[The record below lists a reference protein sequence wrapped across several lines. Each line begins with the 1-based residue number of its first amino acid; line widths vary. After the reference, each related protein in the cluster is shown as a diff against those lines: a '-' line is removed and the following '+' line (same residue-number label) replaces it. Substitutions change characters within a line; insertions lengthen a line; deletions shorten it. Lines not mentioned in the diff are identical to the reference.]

1 MFNKKTVK
9 TKNISVSVRR
19 YNELLKKEY
28 QVEAIMC
35 LAGEEYIS
43 AKEVRAILNLD
54 APTGEE
60 DV

>member
-9 TKNISVSVRR
+9 TKNISVSVKR

-35 LAGEEYIS
+35 LAGVEYIS
-43 AKEVRAILNLD
+43 VKEVRAILNMD

>member
-9 TKNISVSVRR
+9 TKNISVSVKR

-35 LAGEEYIS
+35 LAGEKYIS
-43 AKEVRAILNLD
+43 AKEVRAILNMD
-54 APTGEE
+54 EPTGEE

>member
-9 TKNISVSVRR
+9 TKNISVSVKR

-35 LAGEEYIS
+35 LAGGEYIS
-43 AKEVRAILNLD
+43 AKEVRAILNMD
-54 APTGEE
+54 APTSEE

>member
-9 TKNISVSVRR
+9 TKNISVSVKR

-35 LAGEEYIS
+35 LAREKYIS
-43 AKEVRAILNLD
+43 AKEVRAILNMD
-54 APTGEE
+54 EPTGEE
-60 DV
+60 NV